1 MGIDNT
7 MQLDLLRILSGI
19 LHLGQIQF
27 SGDSEQSTV
36 DKVIPL
42 RPYLYLYP
50 FTFVTPTTVIPYF
63 VTPY

>member
-1 MGIDNT
+1 

-36 DKVIPL
+36 DKVTHSRLQPL
-42 RPYLYLYP
+42 T
-50 FTFVTPTTVIPYF
+50 TFVDLEPSLL
-63 VTPY
+63 